1 MGCISLF
8 YYDFDYQT
16 FRANALTK
24 ENIADVHGFSNN
36 TGNFICQKLLT
47 CNILFDLNCQLYTN
61 NSVNVCFVNFYSV
74 FAFLVNIYNPPRFV
88 LIYGRHEKGT
98 N

>member
-8 YYDFDYQT
+8 YYDFDFQT
-16 FRANALTK
+16 FRVNALTK
-24 ENIADVHGFSNN
+24 ENVADVHGFINN

-47 CNILFDLNCQLYTN
+47 CNILFYLKCQLYNN
-61 NSVNVCFVNFYSV
+61 NSVNVYFVNSYSV